1 MPVCGDILHNYY
13 INPGGWRNTTR
24 RAHKCQPLLSLG
36 SETASQ
42 HPPCWGHIDSE
53 RKFLY
58 CGFYLL
64 VSNVRIQTPAGIASK
79 TGRSRG
85 RERKHSDVEF
95 TRTWRAWATPFERH
109 KAGVLLGTRLKA
121 AALAATLCLL
131 QQHQLGGHHA
141 VRHRT
146 HAQPELLGRFVER
159 GAAQ

>member
-42 HPPCWGHIDSE
+42 RPPCWGHIDSE

-79 TGRSRG
+79 QDIDDESGA
-85 RERKHSDVEF
+85 E
-95 TRTWRAWATPFERH
+95 P
-109 KAGVLLGTRLKA
+109 A
-121 AALAATLCLL
+121 AATARP
-131 QQHQLGGHHA
+131 
-141 VRHRT
+141 RHGPGYRRNYYRPGPR
-146 HAQPELLGRFVER
+146 ARQPARSYTIRALTPST
-159 GAAQ
+159 

>member
-79 TGRSRG
+79 FCSLY
-85 RERKHSDVEF
+85 
-95 TRTWRAWATPFERH
+95 WTPR
-109 KAGVLLGTRLKA
+109 
-121 AALAATLCLL
+121 
-131 QQHQLGGHHA
+131 
-141 VRHRT
+141 
-146 HAQPELLGRFVER
+146 
-159 GAAQ
+159 

>member
-79 TGRSRG
+79 IGGKMGYILAYHNHIPGRIQILQV
-85 RERKHSDVEF
+85 K
-95 TRTWRAWATPFERH
+95 
-109 KAGVLLGTRLKA
+109 VLIFPVAEK
-121 AALAATLCLL
+121 
-131 QQHQLGGHHA
+131 
-141 VRHRT
+141 
-146 HAQPELLGRFVER
+146 
-159 GAAQ
+159 

>member
-79 TGRSRG
+79 TGQQQGQQGQDMSPYAPA
-85 RERKHSDVEF
+85 
-95 TRTWRAWATPFERH
+95 RAVLTTP
-109 KAGVLLGTRLKA
+109 
-121 AALAATLCLL
+121 
-131 QQHQLGGHHA
+131 GGFSP
-141 VRHRT
+141 R
-146 HAQPELLGRFVER
+146 P
-159 GAAQ
+159 